1 MVYIRSKK
9 VKGIDYAYL
18 VKSVWDKTN
27 NTSTQHTIKYL
38 GKASTI
44 TVEDIPMEHR
54 QDPKILAFIASY
66 SKNRHEK
73 EQMITR
79 MQQEIFRLLTE
90 CNLSELVK
98 IYDRY
103 SKLLGLTAFYDELLK
118 PVMYEVGDLWAQG
131 KIDAATEHVCSNIA
145 NGLIKVINERTAN
158 PTKPNLQCKLL
169 ICTPEGELHNLGC
182 NVIESFLLSK
192 GFKVY
197 NASPS
202 VPADSIIRY
211 IKDLQPDIILVSI
224 TLNENIK
231 PARRLIRKI
240 RSSSHIPVV
249 AGGAAMK
256 DLYADSTIDAIIT
269 RNGSLADLVNLIN
282 MAIKNS

>member
-1 MVYIRSKK
+1 
-9 VKGIDYAYL
+9 
-18 VKSVWDKTN
+18 
-27 NTSTQHTIKYL
+27 
-38 GKASTI
+38 
-44 TVEDIPMEHR
+44 
-54 QDPKILAFIASY
+54 
-66 SKNRHEK
+66 
-73 EQMITR
+73 
-79 MQQEIFRLLTE
+79 
-90 CNLSELVK
+90 
-98 IYDRY
+98 
-103 SKLLGLTAFYDELLK
+103 
-118 PVMYEVGDLWAQG
+118 MYEVGDLWAQG
-131 KIDAATEHVCSNIA
+131 KIDAATEHVCSNTA

-192 GFKVY
+192 GFKDY
-197 NASPS
+197 YASSS
-202 VPADSIIRY
+202 VPADSILRY

-249 AGGAAMK
+249 ICGAAMK
-256 DLYADSTIDAIIT
+256 DLYADSTIDTIIT
-269 RNGSLADLVNLIN
+269 RNGSLADLVNLLN